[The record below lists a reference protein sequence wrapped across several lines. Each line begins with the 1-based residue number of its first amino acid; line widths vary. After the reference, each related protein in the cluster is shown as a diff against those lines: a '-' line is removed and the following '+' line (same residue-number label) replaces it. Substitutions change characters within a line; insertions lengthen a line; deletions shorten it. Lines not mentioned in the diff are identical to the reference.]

1 MPSLRPVYTLETMEE
16 LAASPVALY
25 AVLGDP
31 VAHSLSPTMQE
42 AGFQAA
48 HLDARY
54 IRLHV
59 TLEELPAAVA
69 RLKALNF
76 RGWNCTIPHKEN
88 MFQLVDHLAPSAR
101 QAGAVNTVVHD
112 QGILTGHS
120 TDAEGFLR
128 AIAEEF
134 GQSLRDLRVMILGTG
149 GAGRSLAQ
157 LCALAPCRHLTLV
170 NRTPAR
176 ARELA
181 EQLPLSA
188 ELLTILPWDENQISE
203 KLAHIDLL
211 INATSVGL
219 QPTDASVLSP
229 QLLSSHL
236 LVYDTMYRPT
246 PLIEAAR
253 AVGARWAGG
262 LSMLLYQGA
271 ASFSI
276 WTGRPAPVAAMRQAL
291 AQAAGISF

>member
-1 MPSLRPVYTLETMEE
+1 MEE
-16 LAASPVALY
+16 LSSSSAALY

-48 HLDARY
+48 GLNARY

-59 TLEELPAAVA
+59 TLEELPAAII

-76 RGWNCTIPHKEN
+76 RGWNCTIPHKES
-88 MFQLVDHLAPSAR
+88 MFQLVDQVSPSAR
-101 QAGAVNTVVHD
+101 QAGAVNTVIND
-112 QGILTGHS
+112 QGVLTGHS
-120 TDAEGFLR
+120 TDAEGFLN
-128 AIAEEF
+128 AIQEEF
-134 GQSLRDLRVMILGTG
+134 STPLRDLRVMILGTG

-157 LCALAPCRHLTLV
+157 LCASAPCRHLTLV

-176 ARELA
+176 AQELA
-181 EQLPLSA
+181 EHLGLSA
-188 ELLTILPWDENQISE
+188 DHLTILPWDENHIAE
-203 KLAHIDLL
+203 KLVQTDLL

-219 QPTDASVLSP
+219 QPDQAPVLSP

-236 LVYDTMYRPT
+236 LVYDTIYRPT
-246 PLIEAAR
+246 PLLEAAR
-253 AVGARWAGG
+253 AAGARGAGG

-291 AQAAGISF
+291 GQAAGISF